1 MAMALRA
8 LIGALVAGAVGA
20 AIWGA
25 ISYYTHYETG
35 WIAWGIG
42 ALVGLGAHVGTGGQ
56 GGGVAGLVA
65 GVVAV
70 ASVLGGKYAVVE
82 IVGNAEIK
90 QAHADVDVR
99 LAEMFQ
105 DESSFKVHMAHQLVD
120 EASSC
125 GKTLKWPEGKSDDEA
140 EKLEDFPTD
149 ISKDVEARWKA
160 MPADAKKE
168 YCEQTKEAAREG
180 IHGIVDSLGS
190 AAKGEGFMASFSLWD
205 VLWLG
210 LALMT
215 GARFG
220 SGGTAEA

>member
-1 MAMALRA
+1 MALRA

-25 ISYYTHYETG
+25 ISYYTHYEIG

-42 ALVGLGAHVGTGGQ
+42 ALVGLGAHVGSGGQ
-56 GGGVAGLVA
+56 GGGAAGFIA

-82 IVGNAEIK
+82 IVGNADIK

-99 LAEMFQ
+99 LAEMFN
-105 DESSFKVHMAHQLVD
+105 DENAFKVHMAHQLVD
-120 EASSC
+120 QASTDGRS
-125 GKTLKWPEGKSDDEA
+125 LKWPEGKNDEDA
-140 EKLEDFPTD
+140 EKAEDFPTD
-149 ISKDVEARWKA
+149 VWKDVEARWKA
-160 MPADAKKE
+160 MPADAKKD

-180 IHGIVDSLGS
+180 IHGMVDALGS
-190 AAKGEGFMASFSLWD
+190 AAKEQGFMASFSIWD

-210 LALMT
+210 LALIT

-220 SGGTAEA
+220 SGSAGTSGD